1 MHPRPI
7 SRHHNLATTTCH
19 CLAANVNGRPILL
32 DVHAP
37 GASVPGPRRLF
48 RNVELRVAAGEL
60 VADRGVVNGFL
71 SIRPVEKIELGLDVN
86 NLFDKLGFRGGRLFP
101 ILSSTQAVFNN
112 TALYGRTVTGSIRY
126 RF

>member
-1 MHPRPI
+1 M
-7 SRHHNLATTTCH
+7 
-19 CLAANVNGRPILL
+19 NGRPILL
-32 DVHAP
+32 DVHAL

-60 VADRGVVNGFL
+60 VANCVSANGFL
-71 SIRPVEKIELGLDVN
+71 SIRPAEKIEFGLDVD
-86 NLFDKLGFRGGRLFP
+86 NLFDKLGFRRGGGLFP
-101 ILSSTQAVFNN
+101 ILSSTRAVFNN